1 MKYKIGLRTLKTGVA
16 VSLAIMV
23 AQFCHLNFFV
33 SSAII
38 TILCVQNSK
47 KKSLRSAMARF
58 IACMLAIP
66 FSYAFFEGI
75 AYAPLV
81 IGLLLLFFIPLTVIL
96 KVNEGVVTSTV
107 IILHIYSTE
116 RTTWEIILNEVGLI
130 IIGIGAALLV
140 NVYMPSVDK
149 KLKAYQ
155 EKIEKDFK
163 LILIEI
169 VQYLRTNEKN
179 WKESE
184 IKDVLKLIKIAK
196 GLAFRDIENHFGQIE
211 RYYLDYFS
219 IREKQ
224 LEIIERLL
232 TNLILIQP
240 MLKQRY
246 VIADFIEELSLCIHP
261 GNTTQLFLNKLKV
274 LKEEYK
280 KMPMP
285 KTWEAFETKAQ
296 LYQLT
301 QEMEHYLLIK
311 SSLKVG

>member
-1 MKYKIGLRTLKTGVA
+1 MKYRIGLRTLKTGVA
-16 VSLAIMV
+16 VSLAITI
-23 AQFCHLNFFV
+23 AQLCHLNFFV

-38 TILCVQNSK
+38 TILCVQTSK

-75 AYAPLV
+75 AYTPIV

-116 RTTWEIILNEVGLI
+116 RTTWEVILNEVGLI

-140 NVYMPSVDK
+140 NVYMPSLDK

-169 VQYLRTNEKN
+169 VQYLRTNEKI
-179 WKESE
+179 WTESE
-184 IKDVLKLIKIAK
+184 ITEVLKLIKIAK
-196 GLAFRDIENHFGQIE
+196 GLAFRDIENHFRLTE
-211 RYYLDYFS
+211 NYYLNYFS

-246 VIADFIEELSLCIHP
+246 VIADFIEELSLCIHS
-261 GNTTQLFLNKLKV
+261 GNTTQLFLNKLKI

-285 KTWEAFETKAQ
+285 ETWEAFETKAQ

-301 QEMEHYLLIK
+301 QDMEHYLLIK
-311 SSLKVG
+311 SSLKV

>member
-1 MKYKIGLRTLKTGVA
+1 MKYRIGLRTLKTGVA
-16 VSLAIMV
+16 VSLSITI
-23 AQFCHLNFFV
+23 AQLCHLNFFV

-75 AYAPLV
+75 AYTPIV

-116 RTTWEIILNEVGLI
+116 RTTWEVILNEVGLI

-140 NVYMPSVDK
+140 NIYMPSLDK

-169 VQYLRTNEKN
+169 VQYLRTNEKI
-179 WKESE
+179 WTESE
-184 IKDVLKLIKIAK
+184 ITEVLKLIKIAK
-196 GLAFRDIENHFGQIE
+196 GLAFRDIENHFRQTE
-211 RYYLDYFS
+211 NYYLNYFS

-246 VIADFIEELSLCIHP
+246 VIADFIEELSLCIHS
-261 GNTTQLFLNKLKV
+261 GNTTQLFLNKLKI

-285 KTWEAFETKAQ
+285 ETWEAFETKAQ

-301 QEMEHYLLIK
+301 KDMEHYLLIK
-311 SSLKVG
+311 SSLKV